1 MKPSWAGAGQGGAG
15 RAARLSERTMHRCT
29 VQVVA
34 AEQLPGHMVE
44 KLGRAAGLVQATSLK
59 GTPRVRAARVTLP
72 ETKARLA
79 PALVQPLQG
88 RGKRLLCQKLEEG
101 VTAGVL
107 QRLNNATQ

>member
-1 MKPSWAGAGQGGAG
+1 
-15 RAARLSERTMHRCT
+15 MHRCT

-59 GTPRVRAARVTLP
+59 GRPRVRAARVTLP